1 MPVAAEVLDDDALVN
16 ALDPECVPALLRL
29 PAVDIADDPLLIRAA
44 VHEVF
49 DEMQLPE
56 PPAGVR
62 IEVLP
67 AEGSRPALRIYVP
80 DARRRADA
88 GLMWL
93 HGGGLIAGAARY
105 DDFACAQL
113 ALDHG
118 VPVVSVDYRLAPEFA
133 FPHGLEDCFAA
144 TTWLLEEADLAVTP
158 GRLVVT
164 GGSAGGGLAIALAL
178 LARDR
183 GLEAIGAL
191 VCAYPMLDDRPGSP
205 SMERLTARRVWHREL
220 NRVAWQSYVGHLD
233 EVPIHAA
240 PGRAD
245 VDDLRGL
252 PPMHLDVGTLD
263 GFFDETLSF
272 ALRLAQADVPLE
284 LLVTPHASHGSE
296 HLNADAPTSRRI
308 LQARYAARER
318 ALAPPA

>member
-1 MPVAAEVLDDDALVN
+1 MPVAAGVLDDDALVK

-29 PAVDIADDPLLIRAA
+29 PAVDLADDPLAIRAA
-44 VHEVF
+44 VHDVF
-49 DEMQLPE
+49 DEIELPE
-56 PPAGVR
+56 PPPDVH

-67 AEGSRPALRIYVP
+67 AQGSRPAVRVYVP
-80 DARRRADA
+80 AVRRHGDA

-93 HGGGLIAGAARY
+93 HGGGLIAGAARF
-105 DDFACAQL
+105 DDFGCA
-113 ALDHG
+113 AMAVDHG
-118 VPVVSVDYRLAPEFA
+118 VPVISVDYRLAPEFV

-144 TTWLLEEADLAVTP
+144 TTWLLDQPGLGVSP

-205 SMERLTARRVWHREL
+205 SMERLTARRTWHREL
-220 NRVAWQSYVGHLD
+220 NRTAWRAYVGHLD
-233 EVPIHAA
+233 DVPIHAA
-240 PGRAD
+240 PGRAA

-252 PPMHLDVGTLD
+252 PPVHLDVGTLD
-263 GFFDETLSF
+263 GFFDETVSF
-272 ALRLAQADVPLE
+272 AMRLVQADVALQ
-284 LLVTPHASHGSE
+284 LLVTPYASHGSE
-296 HLNADAPTSRRI
+296 LLNVEAPTSRRI
-308 LQARYAARER
+308 LEARFDARER
-318 ALAPPA
+318 ALAQV